1 MRENMGLYRGKR
13 KDNGEW
19 VYGYYFERK
28 DTQGNIIESIII
40 VDAYEQ
46 ITGGQ
51 RYVRSNLN
59 YECFR
64 VDPETVG
71 MCSGVPDKHGNL
83 IYEDDFVRINEDV
96 KETFVRVEDGPVR
109 FSRGGFFVNNYG
121 DILSSFDVIAD
132 FRGVLRGEVIG
143 NIRDNPELLLEVCK

>member
-13 KDNGEW
+13 KDNGKFVEGFYIFDGFDHYI
-19 VYGYYFERK
+19 VKFYTDENAEGTLYPVQEAFEV
-28 DTQGNIIESIII
+28 I
-40 VDAYEQ
+40 
-46 ITGGQ
+46 
-51 RYVRSNLN
+51 
-59 YECFR
+59 
-64 VDPETVG
+64 PETVG

-83 IYEDDFVRINEDV
+83 IYEDDFVRIDDDV
-96 KETFVRVEDGPVR
+96 KETFKRVEDGPVR

-143 NIRDNPELLLEVCK
+143 NIHDNQELLEVK